1 MRILD
6 ESFKINVNKKI
17 LETNYQLENGYLKV
31 SKIHEIY
38 YEVCGAF
45 DGEPYLFVH
54 GGPGAG
60 FSEHDKRFFDFEKH
74 KVVFFD
80 QRGSSKSK
88 PFGCIKENTTQDL
101 INDINVLLKYL
112 NIQKINVFGGS
123 WGTTLSLVFAIQNP
137 EKVKSLLLR
146 GIFLGDKKSIDHYLK
161 GGVENDF
168 PKEWNRFKKNV
179 PIESDLSISEYYLDQ
194 MLNGT
199 PENRFFYCYEWV
211 FYEISIF
218 KKGIADKE
226 IEAIIQEFPFESL
239 AIMEAYYLSNNCF
252 IEENYILSNTNILD
266 TIPVT
271 IIHGKEDS
279 ICPVEYAKILQHKL
293 KKSILY
299 IEDGGHS
306 DSEPAIEKRII
317 EVLNNST
324 E

>member
-1 MRILD
+1 M
-6 ESFKINVNKKI
+6 
-17 LETNYQLENGYLKV
+17 ETNSLLENGYLKV
-31 SKIHEIY
+31 SEIHEIY
-38 YEVCGAF
+38 YEVCGAD
-45 DGEPYLFVH
+45 DGEVYLFVH

-60 FSEHDKRFFDFEKH
+60 FSEQDKRFFDFKKH
-74 KVVFFD
+74 KVIFFD

-101 INDINVLLKYL
+101 VDDINVLLKHL

-123 WGTTLSLVFAIQNP
+123 WGTTLSLVFAIQNS

-146 GIFLGDKKSIDHYLK
+146 GVFLGDQKSIDHYLN

-179 PIESDLSISEYYLDQ
+179 PKDSALSISEYYLDQ

-199 PENRFFYCYEWV
+199 PENRAFYCYEWV

-218 KKGIADKE
+218 KKGITEME

-252 IEENYILSNTNILD
+252 IEENYILNNTNALD
-266 TIPVT
+266 DIPVT
-271 IIHGKEDS
+271 IIHGKQDA
-279 ICPVEYAKILQHKL
+279 ICPVEYAETLHHKL
-293 KKSILY
+293 KRSILY
-299 IEDGGHS
+299 IEDAGHS
-306 DSEPAIEKRII
+306 DSEAAIEKRII
-317 EVLNNST
+317 EVLKK
-324 E
+324 

>member
-1 MRILD
+1 
-6 ESFKINVNKKI
+6 
-17 LETNYQLENGYLKV
+17 LETNSLLEKGYLKV
-31 SKIHEIY
+31 SEIHEIY
-38 YEVCGAF
+38 YEVCGAI
-45 DGEPYLFVH
+45 DGETYLFVH

-60 FSEHDKRFFDFEKH
+60 FSEQDKRFFDFKKH
-74 KVVFFD
+74 KVIFFD

-101 INDINVLLKYL
+101 IGDINVLLKHL
-112 NIQKINVFGGS
+112 NIHKINVFGGS
-123 WGTTLSLVFAIQNP
+123 WGTTLSLVFAIQNA

-146 GIFLGDKKSIDHYLK
+146 GVFLGDQKSIEYFLN
-161 GGVENDF
+161 GGVENNF

-179 PIESDLSISEYYLDQ
+179 PIDSDLSIPEYYLDQ

-199 PENRFFYCYEWV
+199 PENRIFYCYEWA

-218 KKGIADKE
+218 KKGITEKE
-226 IEAIIQEFPFESL
+226 IEAIIKEFPFESL

-252 IEENYILSNTNILD
+252 IEENYILNNANVLD
-266 TIPVT
+266 GISVT

-279 ICPVEYAKILQHKL
+279 ICPVEDAELLNDKL
-293 KKSILY
+293 NNSILY

-317 EVLNNST
+317 KVLND
-324 E
+324 